1 MAIRAK
7 DIYQGRKKSRSRV
20 GVVIAVVLAV
30 LAVAILIF
38 YGLRHYAVYDE
49 NGNATIVLPFS
60 HKEQTESPAP
70 STGASPSVSPT
81 ESTSPNPSESPA
93 ESASP
98 STSASPAGSATP
110 SPSANSDVSPTPGS
124 PVG

>member
-20 GVVIAVVLAV
+20 GIAITVVLAV
-30 LAVAILIF
+30 LAVVILLF

-49 NGNATIVLPFS
+49 SGNATIVLPFF
-60 HKEQTESPAP
+60 HKAQTESPTP
-70 STGASPSVSPT
+70 SAGASPSVSPT
-81 ESTSPNPSESPA
+81 ESTSPNPSESPTESA
-93 ESASP
+93 TPSPSASP
-98 STSASPAGSATP
+98 TESATP
-110 SPSANSDVSPTPGS
+110 SPSANSNVSPTPGA